1 MANFPQDQFDEVPTE
16 LKRVGAHRA
25 PLPRG
30 RGAIAFAWAALATGV
45 LVVAGLYGLSRL
57 DPNFTF
63 ALPDF
68 GGSGNGDP
76 AATPSTSASAVAPVT
91 DPTTV
96 DPALGLSISV
106 LNGSST
112 DGLQNTAADA
122 ILNAGWP
129 DPARANATTRELETT
144 VIYYRSTE
152 FEGIA
157 LGLAQLLGVGTI
169 QLSDAFLGAP
179 VTIVVGGD
187 YATLSGA
194 GA

>member
-1 MANFPQDQFDEVPTE
+1 MANFPQDQFDEVPAE

-25 PLPRG
+25 PPPRG

-45 LVVAGLYGLSRL
+45 LVVGGLYGLSRL

-63 ALPDF
+63 ALPGIGTD
-68 GGSGNGDP
+68 GGEAP
-76 AATPSTSASAVAPVT
+76 VATPSASGPAVVPVT

-96 DPALGLSISV
+96 DPALALSISV

-112 DGLQNTAADA
+112 DGLQNTAGDA
-122 ILNAGWP
+122 ILAAGWP
-129 DPARANATTRELETT
+129 DPARANSTTREETET
-144 VIYYRSTE
+144 VIYYRSTD

-157 LGLAQLLGVGTI
+157 LGLAQLLGVGTV

-179 VTIVVGGD
+179 VTIVVGAD
-187 YATLSGA
+187 YATVSGTA
-194 GA
+194 A

>member
-25 PLPRG
+25 PRPRG

-57 DPNFTF
+57 DPNFTL

-68 GGSGNGDP
+68 GGTGNGDP
-76 AATPSTSASAVAPVT
+76 AATPSTSASAVAAVT
-91 DPTTV
+91 DPATV
-96 DPALGLSISV
+96 DPALGLTISV
-106 LNGSST
+106 FNGSAT
-112 DGLQNTAADA
+112 DGLQNTAGDA
-122 ILNAGWP
+122 ILAAGWP
-129 DPARANATTRELETT
+129 DPARATADQRDEETT
-144 VIYYRSTE
+144 VVYYRSAE

-157 LGLAQLLGVGTI
+157 RGLAQLLGVGTV

-179 VTIVVGGD
+179 VTIVVGAD
-187 YATLSGA
+187 YATLTGA

>member
-1 MANFPQDQFDEVPTE
+1 MANFPQDQFDQVPVE
-16 LKRVGAHRA
+16 LKRVGAHRG
-25 PLPRG
+25 PRPRG

-57 DPNFTF
+57 DPTFTF

-68 GGSGNGDP
+68 GGGGGGEPS
-76 AATPSTSASAVAPVT
+76 AAPSASTEVVAPVT

-96 DPALGLSISV
+96 DPALALSISV
-106 LNGSST
+106 FNASPA
-112 DGLQNTAADA
+112 DGLQNTAGDA
-122 ILNAGWP
+122 ILAAGWP
-129 DPARANATTRELETT
+129 DPARATADQRDKETT
-144 VIYYRSTE
+144 VVYYRSAE

-157 LGLAQLLGVGTI
+157 RGLAQLLGVGTV

-179 VTIVVGGD
+179 VTIVVGAD
-187 YATLSGA
+187 YATLTGA

>member
-1 MANFPQDQFDEVPTE
+1 MANFPQDQFDAVPAE

-25 PLPRG
+25 PRPKG

-45 LVVAGLYGLSRL
+45 LVIAGLYGLSRL

-68 GGSGNGDP
+68 GGGGNGDP
-76 AATPSTSASAVAPVT
+76 AATPSTSASAVAAVT

-96 DPALGLSISV
+96 DPNLGLTISV
-106 LNGSST
+106 FNGSAA
-112 DGLQNTAADA
+112 DGLQNTAGDA
-122 ILNAGWP
+122 IAAAGWP
-129 DPARANATTRELETT
+129 DPARAVADQRDEETT
-144 VIYYRSTE
+144 VIYYRSAE

-157 LGLAQLLGVGTI
+157 LGLAQLLGVGKI

-179 VTIVVGGD
+179 VTIVVGAD
-187 YATLSGA
+187 YATVAGA
-194 GA
+194 GG

>member
-1 MANFPQDQFDEVPTE
+1 MANFPQDQFDEVPAE

-25 PLPRG
+25 PRPRG

-68 GGSGNGDP
+68 GGGDNDP
-76 AATPSTSASAVAPVT
+76 VATPSTSASAVPPVT
-91 DPTTV
+91 DPATV
-96 DPALGLSISV
+96 DPALQLSISV
-106 LNGSST
+106 LNGSAS

-122 ILNAGWP
+122 IAAAGWP
-129 DPARANATTRELETT
+129 NPARANSTTRDEETT

-179 VTIVVGGD
+179 VTIVVGQD
-187 YATLSGA
+187 YATVA
-194 GA
+194 GVAG